1 MTTFV
6 LKKLPK
12 ARAREE
18 SRAGARAA
26 ALTACSD
33 DAPAPTGHAS
43 GLGRAL
49 QKKTDSLRA
58 RRSFCIQPLTRK
70 E

>member
-49 QKKTDSLRA
+49 QKKPTACALVAASAFSR
-58 RRSFCIQPLTRK
+58 
-70 E
+70 